1 MKARHQSVKYFAVKY
16 TEFFVRNGLIYLPL
30 LVFIF
35 ILPNFWTLLLFLGYT
50 SSLIAIFLRYFTTTY
65 RIEADT
71 LTLTTGGI
79 AKTTLKLKQAELSHT
94 LSNFRVE
101 QTIYQKFFRTQGIQ
115 IYLNN
120 STTEE
125 AIEFFALTPEQLA
138 QLQEFLA
145 AFQPAT
151 EIVTENKASLI
162 EKSQADFLT
171 IVKTGLISTRYL
183 AYLALVLQLEEQFP
197 QLQRFFDL
205 TALWF
210 WAVLVSGAL
219 FFSLAYHYIS
229 FAKFSLWE
237 TEHNFIV
244 KNHFFTTDQN
254 TIPKSAIV
262 GLELTSDLNRRLFK
276 LTCITAILANSDT
289 DQDENRSKNFLF
301 PLLPTH
307 ELLPTL
313 ARYFPRIPRELFE
326 LPSYRPKVRYQ
337 LGYLLKIGILG
348 ASLYFILQF
357 FMSWLSAL
365 GVIVTGMLL
374 LSRLLFEPLTTRMA
388 HTPDYFI
395 FTSGLINK
403 RTYILPRRMLASI
416 KTTDYLDII
425 VGSTL
430 TFTTTDGKTIR
441 LLSTDENIL

>member
-151 EIVTENKASLI
+151 EIVAENKASLI

-357 FMSWLSAL
+357 FMS
-365 GVIVTGMLL
+365 
-374 LSRLLFEPLTTRMA
+374 
-388 HTPDYFI
+388 
-395 FTSGLINK
+395 
-403 RTYILPRRMLASI
+403 
-416 KTTDYLDII
+416 
-425 VGSTL
+425 
-430 TFTTTDGKTIR
+430 
-441 LLSTDENIL
+441 

>member
-50 SSLIAIFLRYFTTTY
+50 SSLIAIFLRYFTNTY

-71 LTLTTGGI
+71 LTLTTGVI

-145 AFQPAT
+145 AFQPTT
-151 EIVTENKASLI
+151 EIVAENKASLI

-237 TEHNFIV
+237 TEHNFVV
-244 KNHFFTTDQN
+244 KLSWVDSSISSSQIGFSRILRVRLIHHF
-254 TIPKSAIV
+254 
-262 GLELTSDLNRRLFK
+262 
-276 LTCITAILANSDT
+276 
-289 DQDENRSKNFLF
+289 F
-301 PLLPTH
+301 PLL
-307 ELLPTL
+307 
-313 ARYFPRIPRELFE
+313 
-326 LPSYRPKVRYQ
+326 
-337 LGYLLKIGILG
+337 
-348 ASLYFILQF
+348 
-357 FMSWLSAL
+357 
-365 GVIVTGMLL
+365 
-374 LSRLLFEPLTTRMA
+374 
-388 HTPDYFI
+388 D
-395 FTSGLINK
+395 
-403 RTYILPRRMLASI
+403 
-416 KTTDYLDII
+416 KTT
-425 VGSTL
+425 
-430 TFTTTDGKTIR
+430 
-441 LLSTDENIL
+441 